1 MRRLAAVA
9 AFLCLTLAAHA
20 AERPALKDLGRAV
33 KMRILVDKVMQPTRG
48 WTTEEWMVKEAA
60 AAGFN
65 VFSPRR
71 GYENLDEV
79 RKVTQWCRQA
89 GIYHQPW
96 MRGVQDVP
104 KDLSLSTGRRVVWAN
119 GSEQPIWS
127 PNSDELWQWM
137 ASYIVP
143 YAQMGAD
150 DHTLMGVFLDYE
162 NYWPGGMGNLY
173 DLSYDDVI
181 MGKFAANKG
190 IALPQLALDK
200 RKAWL
205 EEQKLHD
212 EFRAFQIAHWRQKC
226 RELRQAVDKV
236 NPEFEFNIYPAP
248 GTPFMLEACYP
259 EWATAKAPL
268 LLADPWT
275 YGRSGKYAKHEAAL
289 KTNQAIIERGKA
301 IAEAKGINYIYLGGI
316 DPVVAGADPE
326 FCGKNALL
334 LTGLTGGYWIFYE
347 GPKYETTHP
356 DYFKWFTWANRKI
369 EAGDYAAA
377 WQPRETEDPSGFPKI
392 KVSGRPLARTE
403 KRDYPVVKLR
413 GTNPLLVAGHKGV
426 PLRIN
431 LQTFRIG
438 QNQGPVAWTIKDTNW
453 VDLAHGEIP
462 VEGVGTIAC
471 TPAADGLLVLLLESG
486 GNACAVK
493 DSDTA
498 LAIYTD
504 PAPHLI
510 YGAEKLYF
518 SVPAGLASFTLTVK
532 GSGGAETVKATV
544 FDPAGASAG
553 VAETNQRSDKA
564 SVTVTVGDRGGKV
577 WSLTTG
583 KAATGVLEDNNLVLD
598 KALPQVLSYF
608 ADEVFELDAGR
619 Q

>member
-1 MRRLAAVA
+1 MPRTCLAVI
-9 AFLCLTLAAHA
+9 TLLGLLAAAHA
-20 AERPALKDLGRAV
+20 AERPALQDLGRSV

-60 AAGFN
+60 DAGFN

-71 GYENLDEV
+71 GYEDLGEV
-79 RKVTQWCRQA
+79 RKVTDWCRKY

-104 KDLSLSTGRRVVWAN
+104 KDMSQSDGRRLVWAN
-119 GSEQPIWS
+119 GSEQPLWS

-143 YAQMGAD
+143 YAEMGAD

-173 DLSYDDVI
+173 ELSYDDVI
-181 MGKFAANKG
+181 MKLFAASKG
-190 IALPQLALDK
+190 LALPQLALKD

-205 EEQKLHD
+205 EEQKLTD
-212 EFRAFQIAHWRQKC
+212 AFRDFQIAHWRQKC

-236 NPEFEFNIYPAP
+236 NPLFQFNIYPAP
-248 GTPFMLEACYP
+248 GTMFMIEACYP

-275 YGRSGKYAKHEAAL
+275 YGRSGRYATHEAAL
-289 KTNQAIIERGKA
+289 KSNQAIIERGKA
-301 IAEAKGINYIYLGGI
+301 TAAAKNINFIYLGGI
-316 DPVVAGADPE
+316 DPVVNGADPE

-334 LTGLTGGYWIFYE
+334 LTGLTDGYWIFYE

-356 DYFKWFTWANRKI
+356 DYFKWFAWANKQI
-369 EAGDYAAA
+369 EAKDYAAA

-392 KVSGRPLARTE
+392 KVGGRPLPRTE
-403 KRDYPVVKLR
+403 KRDYPLVKLR
-413 GTNPLLVAGHKGV
+413 GANALLVAGHKDV
-426 PLRIN
+426 PVQIN

-438 QNQGPVAWTIKDTNW
+438 RNEDPASWSFKSTDWQ
-453 VDLAHGEIP
+453 DLARGEVP
-462 VEGVGTIAC
+462 VETSGMITY
-471 TPAADGLLVLLLESG
+471 TPAQDGIVVLLIEAG
-486 GNACAVK
+486 GNAYAVK
-493 DSDTA
+493 DSNAA
-498 LAIYTD
+498 LAIYAD
-504 PAPHLI
+504 PPARFI

-518 SVPAGLASFTLTVK
+518 SVPAGVPKFALTIRG
-532 GSGGAETVKATV
+532 GSGIETVKLTV
-544 FDPAGASAG
+544 ADPTGAG
-553 VAETNQRSDKA
+553 VGAVEATPQANTVSLP
-564 SVTVTVGDRGGKV
+564 VTVGDHGGKV
-577 WSLTTG
+577 WSLSIG
-583 KAATGVLEDNNLVLD
+583 KATEGVLEDNSLTLD

-608 ADEVFELDAGR
+608 ADEVFELESGR
-619 Q
+619 